1 MDTAKDTQKLKLNF
15 LEFWRN
21 ISAEE
26 TQSLITL
33 ENTVLVKNKIN
44 KYCEKTYSL
53 DKVLQVFH
61 AYANVAYLSAERIV
75 NAKIYFDTAKTKYMI
90 LARKV
95 DCKVYSFS
103 IVYSNI
109 SELSKFSTFPIP
121 ADNVLDY
128 LESDEAITYLKEFY
142 KENYKK

>member
-1 MDTAKDTQKLKLNF
+1 MDTTNDTQKLKLNF

-21 ISAEE
+21 ISVED

-33 ENTVLVKNKIN
+33 ENTALVKNKIS
-44 KYCEKTYSL
+44 KYCDKIYSL

-61 AYANVAYLSAERIV
+61 AYASVAYLSAERIV
-75 NAKIYFDTAKTKYMI
+75 NAKIYFDIAKTRYII

-95 DCKVYSFS
+95 DCEIYSFS

-121 ADNVLDY
+121 ADNILDY
-128 LESDEAITYLKEFY
+128 LESDDAVEHLKDFY